1 MWQTLTGAGG
11 LVVADDRLLM
21 IRQRRHYGIHWEL
34 PSGYHEPGESL
45 EEATAREVLEETSV
59 PVEIGELVC
68 TLTWAR
74 EHDHRRNVLAFF
86 AATPTDTSPVPR
98 AQVEEDIEEAA
109 FVDPLALPAE
119 EIHPL
124 NRAILDR
131 WWPDRTGGFHLHAD
145 VSVREDGTQ
154 DYRFR

>member
-1 MWQTLTGAGG
+1 VWETLTGAGG
-11 LVVADDRLLM
+11 LVVADERLLM
-21 IRQRRHYGIHWEL
+21 IRQRRHYGTHWEL

-45 EEATAREVLEETSV
+45 EEATVREVLEETSV
-59 PVEIGELVC
+59 AVDIGELVC

-74 EHDHRRNVLAFF
+74 EHDCRRNVLAFF
-86 AATPTDTSPVPR
+86 AATPTDSAHDPR
-98 AQVEEDIEEAA
+98 PQVEEDIEEAA
-109 FVDPLALPAE
+109 FLDPLALPAE

-131 WWPDRTGGFHLHAD
+131 WWHDRTSGFHLHAD
-145 VSVREDGTQ
+145 ISVREDGTQ